1 MTYPVSYTQ
10 FFGSAFLGAGGEMT
24 DEVVGFG
31 QGGSRPI
38 KLATQSYGSKAVRLA
53 AMASAGLV
61 VPPSVALPISACRDA
76 LTNDGNVSVSF
87 QVDISRGVRGLQRT
101 TRKWLGDKENP
112 LILAVRVSPVVAQ
125 GGLGLPVLFIGWT
138 EEAIALLPTIEKKQ
152 KAAKQ
157 LANTVRELACNVFH
171 LDELL
176 FDEKLEEAEDAL
188 EEGGTID
195 WLALYQAYLEIIKE
209 NTQESFPASPSDQL
223 MLAIKAVWHSWDKPK
238 AHTYRQLY
246 DIEDVGGIGVL
257 IQVCVPWTHADAVSQ
272 GWIAVRCENTG
283 ENKIFGEI
291 YPGNNSVAPISLA
304 ENSRKKIAKDI
315 IKQASIWETKSARAE
330 KLYFIIADDK
340 AFIID
345 GDPLPMST
353 AADLTFAVEMVK
365 AGAVTKKDAVQRID
379 PARLIDILHARL
391 EPDQTL
397 NKLGGGL
404 SASPGAATGRVVF
417 SASTAEALK
426 SKGWQVIL
434 VKAETTPEDIR
445 GMQASSAIVTIRG
458 GLTSHAAVIARGTG
472 KPCVVSVSGA
482 QVDAEE
488 KMITIGK
495 KQIREGDYITVDGST
510 GALYDGRCD
519 LLPAEVSGDLS
530 TLLKWADEFRRM
542 TVLANVETPHD
553 AEVAVCFGAEGI
565 GLCRTEHM
573 LFQPDRLAAMR
584 AIILALTDEARR
596 TAMTKLVPL
605 LREDFIKLFEVM
617 RDRLVTIRL
626 FDPPLHEF
634 LPKKP
639 ADVAELAKTL
649 GLKQKDLAFTIEEL
663 SETNPMLG
671 NRGCRLLICNPELA
685 KTLVQVV
692 FEAAIE
698 VSRKLD
704 IDIKPEIMVPLV
716 ALSREFIAISRLI
729 DDAAQH
735 VDHKFDSNIH
745 YKVGSMIE
753 LPRAALVADR
763 IAAEADFFSFGTND
777 LTQTTFGIS
786 RDDAVAFLTTYEQM
800 ELMETDPFVSIDEN
814 GVGAIIEMAT
824 IKGREANPD
833 LQIGICGEHGGDP
846 ASIHFCE
853 RLGLD
858 YVSCSPFRLPIA
870 RLAAAQ
876 ATLS

>member
-1 MTYPVSYTQ
+1 
-10 FFGSAFLGAGGEMT
+10 MT

-31 QGGSRPI
+31 QGGSRSI
-38 KLATQSYGSKAVRLA
+38 KLAIKNYGAKAARLA
-53 AMASAGLV
+53 AMASSGLV
-61 VPPSVALPISACRDA
+61 VPPSVALPISACRNA
-76 LTNDGNVSVSF
+76 LANDGNVSVSF

-112 LILAVRVSPVVAQ
+112 LILAVRVSPANAQ
-125 GGLGLPVLFIGWT
+125 GGLGLPVVFIGWT
-138 EEAIALLPTIEKKQ
+138 EEAIALLPTDEKKQ
-152 KAAKQ
+152 KAAQQ
-157 LANTVRELACNVFH
+157 LANTVRELASNVFNV
-171 LDELL
+171 DEYL
-176 FDEKLEEAEDAL
+176 FDEKLEEAEEAGD
-188 EEGGTID
+188 ID
-195 WLALYQAYLEIIKE
+195 WLALHQTYLDIVKQ
-209 NTQESFPASPSDQL
+209 NTEESFPVNPSDQL
-223 MLAIKAVWHSWDKPK
+223 MLAVRAVWHSWRNPK
-238 AHTYRQLY
+238 AVTYRQLY

-257 IQVCVPWTHADAVSQ
+257 IQVCVPWNDAESVSQ

-283 ENKIFGEI
+283 GNKVFGEI
-291 YPGNNSVAPISLA
+291 YSNDSSVAPMSLA

-315 IKQASIWETKSARAE
+315 INQASIWETQSARAE
-330 KLYFIIADDK
+330 KLYFIIADEK

-353 AADLTFAVEMVK
+353 AADVTFAVEMVN
-365 AGAVTKKDAVQRID
+365 AGAISKMDAVQRID
-379 PARLIDILHARL
+379 PSRLIDILHARL
-391 EPDQTL
+391 EPDQSLT
-397 NKLGGGL
+397 KLVSGL

-417 SASTAEALK
+417 SASAAEALK

-434 VKAETTPEDIR
+434 VKAETAPEDIR

-472 KPCVVSVSGA
+472 KPCIVSLSGV
-482 QVDAEE
+482 QIDAEE
-488 KMITIGK
+488 KTITIGE
-495 KQIREGDYITVDGST
+495 KQINEGDYITVDGST
-510 GALYDGRCD
+510 GVLYDGKCALR
-519 LLPAEVSGDLS
+519 PSEVSGDLS
-530 TLLKWADEFRRM
+530 ILLEWADEYRRM
-542 TVLANVETPHD
+542 KVLSNVETPED
-553 AEVAVCFGAEGI
+553 AEVAIRFGAEGI

-584 AIILALTDEARR
+584 GVILALTDEARLE
-596 TAMTKLVPL
+596 AMSKLAPL
-605 LREDFIKLFEVM
+605 LRQDFVKLFEVM
-617 RDRLVTIRL
+617 RERPVTIRL

-634 LPKKP
+634 LPKSP
-639 ADVAELAKTL
+639 DDIADLAKTL
-649 GLKQKDLAFTIEEL
+649 GLKQNDLAFSIEEL

-685 KTLVQVV
+685 KTLVEVV

-698 VSRKLD
+698 VGRKFD
-704 IDIKPEIMVPLV
+704 IDIKPEVMVPLV
-716 ALSREFIAISRLI
+716 ALSREFIEISRLI

-735 VDHKFDSNIH
+735 VDHKLDSNIH

-763 IAAEADFFSFGTND
+763 IAEQADFFSFGTND

-786 RDDAVAFLTTYEQM
+786 RDDAVAFLTTYEQIG
-800 ELMETDPFVSIDEN
+800 LMETDPFVSIDEN
-814 GVGAIIEMAT
+814 GVGIIIEMAT
-824 IKGREANPD
+824 VKGREANPD

-876 ATLS
+876 ATLA

>member
-1 MTYPVSYTQ
+1 
-10 FFGSAFLGAGGEMT
+10 MT

-31 QGGSRPI
+31 QGGSRSI
-38 KLATQSYGSKAVRLA
+38 KLAIKNYGAKAARLA
-53 AMASAGLV
+53 AMASSGLV
-61 VPPSVALPISACRDA
+61 VPPSVALPISACRNA
-76 LTNDGNVSVSF
+76 LANDGNVSVSF

-112 LILAVRVSPVVAQ
+112 LILAVRVSPANAQ
-125 GGLGLPVLFIGWT
+125 GGLGLPVVFIGWT
-138 EEAIALLPTIEKKQ
+138 EEAIALLPTDEKKQ
-152 KAAKQ
+152 KAAQQ
-157 LANTVRELACNVFH
+157 LANTVRELASNVFNV
-171 LDELL
+171 DEYL
-176 FDEKLEEAEDAL
+176 FDEKLEEAEEAGD
-188 EEGGTID
+188 ID
-195 WLALYQAYLEIIKE
+195 WLALHQTYLDIVKQ
-209 NTQESFPASPSDQL
+209 NTEESFPVNPSDQL
-223 MLAIKAVWHSWDKPK
+223 MLAVRAVWHSWRNPK
-238 AHTYRQLY
+238 AVTYRQLY

-257 IQVCVPWTHADAVSQ
+257 IQVCVPWNDAESVSQ

-283 ENKIFGEI
+283 GNKVFGEI
-291 YPGNNSVAPISLA
+291 YSNDSSVAPMSLA

-315 IKQASIWETKSARAE
+315 INQASIWETQSARAE
-330 KLYFIIADDK
+330 KLYFIIADEK

-353 AADLTFAVEMVK
+353 AADVTFAVEMVN
-365 AGAVTKKDAVQRID
+365 AGAISKMDAVQRID
-379 PARLIDILHARL
+379 PSRLIDILHARL
-391 EPDQTL
+391 EPDQSL
-397 NKLGGGL
+397 IKLVSGL

-417 SASTAEALK
+417 SASAAEALK

-434 VKAETTPEDIR
+434 VKAETAPEDIR

-472 KPCVVSVSGA
+472 KPCIVSLSGV
-482 QVDAEE
+482 QIDAEE
-488 KMITIGK
+488 KTITIGE
-495 KQIREGDYITVDGST
+495 KQIHEGDYITVDGST
-510 GALYDGRCD
+510 GVLYDGKCALR
-519 LLPAEVSGDLS
+519 PSEVSGDLS
-530 TLLKWADEFRRM
+530 ILLEWADEYRRM
-542 TVLANVETPHD
+542 KVLSNVETPED
-553 AEVAVCFGAEGI
+553 AEVAIRFGAEGI

-584 AIILALTDEARR
+584 GVILALTDEARLE
-596 TAMTKLVPL
+596 AMSKLAPL
-605 LREDFIKLFEVM
+605 LRQDFVKLFEVM
-617 RDRLVTIRL
+617 RERPVTIRL

-634 LPKKP
+634 LPKSP
-639 ADVAELAKTL
+639 DDIADLAKTL
-649 GLKQKDLAFTIEEL
+649 GLKQNDLAFSIEEL

-685 KTLVQVV
+685 KTLVEVV

-698 VSRKLD
+698 VGRKFD
-704 IDIKPEIMVPLV
+704 IDIKPEVMVPLV
-716 ALSREFIAISRLI
+716 ALSREFIEISRLI

-735 VDHKFDSNIH
+735 VDHKLDSNIH

-763 IAAEADFFSFGTND
+763 IAEQADFFSFGTND

-786 RDDAVAFLTTYEQM
+786 RDDAVAFLTTYEQIG
-800 ELMETDPFVSIDEN
+800 LMETDPFVSIDEN
-814 GVGAIIEMAT
+814 GVGIIIEMAT
-824 IKGREANPD
+824 VKGREANPD

-876 ATLS
+876 ATLA

>member
-1 MTYPVSYTQ
+1 
-10 FFGSAFLGAGGEMT
+10 MT

-31 QGGSRPI
+31 QGGSRSI
-38 KLATQSYGSKAVRLA
+38 KLAIKNYGAKAARLA
-53 AMASAGLV
+53 AMASSGLV
-61 VPPSVALPISACRDA
+61 VPPSVALPISACRNA
-76 LTNDGNVSVSF
+76 LANDGNVSVSF

-112 LILAVRVSPVVAQ
+112 LILAVRVSPANAQ
-125 GGLGLPVLFIGWT
+125 GGLGLPVVFIGWT
-138 EEAIALLPTIEKKQ
+138 EEAIALLPTDEKKQ
-152 KAAKQ
+152 KAAQQ
-157 LANTVRELACNVFH
+157 LANTVRELASNVFNV
-171 LDELL
+171 DEYL
-176 FDEKLEEAEDAL
+176 FDEKLEEAEEAGD
-188 EEGGTID
+188 ID
-195 WLALYQAYLEIIKE
+195 WLALHQTYLDIVKQ
-209 NTQESFPASPSDQL
+209 NTEESFPVNPSDQL
-223 MLAIKAVWHSWDKPK
+223 MLAVRAVWHSWRNPK
-238 AHTYRQLY
+238 AVTYRQLY

-257 IQVCVPWTHADAVSQ
+257 IQVCVPWNDAESVSQ

-283 ENKIFGEI
+283 GNKVFGEI
-291 YPGNNSVAPISLA
+291 YSNDSSVAPMSLA

-315 IKQASIWETKSARAE
+315 INQASIWETQSARAE
-330 KLYFIIADDK
+330 KLYFIIADEK

-353 AADLTFAVEMVK
+353 AADVTFAVEMVNADAISK
-365 AGAVTKKDAVQRID
+365 MDAVQRID
-379 PARLIDILHARL
+379 PSRLIDILHARL
-391 EPDQTL
+391 EPDQSL
-397 NKLGGGL
+397 IKLVSGL

-417 SASTAEALK
+417 SASAAEALK

-434 VKAETTPEDIR
+434 VKAETAPEDIR

-472 KPCVVSVSGA
+472 KPCIVSLSGV
-482 QVDAEE
+482 QIDAEE
-488 KMITIGK
+488 KTITIGE
-495 KQIREGDYITVDGST
+495 KQIHEGDYITVDGST
-510 GALYDGRCD
+510 GVLYDGKCALR
-519 LLPAEVSGDLS
+519 PSEVSGDLS
-530 TLLKWADEFRRM
+530 ILLEWADEYRRM
-542 TVLANVETPHD
+542 KVLSNVETPED
-553 AEVAVCFGAEGI
+553 AEVAIRFGAEGI

-584 AIILALTDEARR
+584 GVILALTDEARLE
-596 TAMTKLVPL
+596 AMSKLAPL
-605 LREDFIKLFEVM
+605 LRQDFVKLFEVM
-617 RDRLVTIRL
+617 RERPVTIRL

-634 LPKKP
+634 LPKSP
-639 ADVAELAKTL
+639 DDIADLAKTL
-649 GLKQKDLAFTIEEL
+649 GLKQNDLAFSIEEL

-685 KTLVQVV
+685 KTLVEVV

-698 VSRKLD
+698 VGRKFD
-704 IDIKPEIMVPLV
+704 IDIKPEVMVPLV
-716 ALSREFIAISRLI
+716 ALSREFIEISRLI

-735 VDHKFDSNIH
+735 VDHKLDSNIH

-763 IAAEADFFSFGTND
+763 IAEQADFFSFGTND

-786 RDDAVAFLTTYEQM
+786 RDDAVAFLTTYEQIG
-800 ELMETDPFVSIDEN
+800 LMETDPFVSIDEN
-814 GVGAIIEMAT
+814 GVGIIIEMAT
-824 IKGREANPD
+824 VKGREANPD

-876 ATLS
+876 ATLA

>member
-1 MTYPVSYTQ
+1 MTYASPYAQ
-10 FFGSAFLGAGGEMT
+10 FLGPAFLGSGGEMT

-31 QGGSRPI
+31 QGGSRSI
-38 KLATQSYGSKAVRLA
+38 KLAIKSYGAKAARLA

-61 VPPSVALPISACRDA
+61 VPPSVALPISACREA
-76 LTNDGNVSVSF
+76 LANDGNVSVSF

-101 TRKWLGDKENP
+101 TRKWLGEKENP
-112 LILAVRVSPVVAQ
+112 LILVVRVSPVQAQ
-125 GGLGLPVLFIGWT
+125 GGLGLPVIFIGWT
-138 EEAIALLPTIEKKQ
+138 EEAIALLPTEKKKQ
-152 KAAKQ
+152 EAAKQ
-157 LANTVRELACNVFH
+157 LANTVRELACNVFNV
-171 LDELL
+171 EENL
-176 FDEKLEEAEDAL
+176 FDEKLEQAEQNG
-188 EEGGTID
+188 EENGEID
-195 WLALYQAYLEIIKE
+195 WLALYQHYLDLFRA
-209 NTQESFPASPSDQL
+209 NTGEDFPTSPSDQL
-223 MLAIKAVWHSWDKPK
+223 MLAVKTVWHSYHKPK
-238 AHTYRQLY
+238 AETYRQLY
-246 DIEDVGGIGVL
+246 DIDDMGGIGVL
-257 IQVCVPWTHADAVSQ
+257 IQVYVPWTDAEEVSR
-272 GWIAVRCENTG
+272 GWIAVRCENSG

-291 YPGNNSVAPISLA
+291 YPADPHAEPINLA
-304 ENSRKKIAKDI
+304 ENARKKLAKDI

-330 KLYFIIADDK
+330 KLYFIIADGK
-340 AFIID
+340 AFIFD

-353 AADLTFAVEMVK
+353 AADVTFAVEMAK
-365 AGAVTKKDAVQRID
+365 AGAISKKDAVQRID

-391 EPDQTL
+391 EPDQNL
-397 NKLGGGL
+397 KKLVSGL
-404 SASPGAATGRVVF
+404 SASPGAATGCLVF
-417 SASTAEALK
+417 SASAAEALK

-434 VKAETTPEDIR
+434 IKAETTPEDIR

-472 KPCVVSVSGA
+472 KPCIVSISGV
-482 QVDAEE
+482 QIDPEQKV
-488 KMITIGK
+488 ITIGK

-510 GALYDGRCD
+510 GALYEGRCD
-519 LLPAEVSGDLS
+519 LRPSEVSGDLS
-530 TLLKWADEFRRM
+530 TLLEWADEFRRM
-542 TVLANVETPHD
+542 KVLANVETPQD
-553 AEVAVCFGAEGI
+553 AEVAVRFGSEGI

-573 LFQPDRLAAMR
+573 MFQPDRLAAMR
-584 AIILALTDEARR
+584 GIILALSDEARDN
-596 TAMTKLVPL
+596 AMKQLAPL
-605 LREDFIKLFEVM
+605 LREDFVRLFEVM
-617 RDRLVTIRL
+617 RDQPVTCRL

-634 LPKKP
+634 LPK
-639 ADVAELAKTL
+639 ADDDIAALAKTL

-685 KTLVQVV
+685 KTLVEVV

-698 VSRKLD
+698 VGRKYK

-716 ALSREFIAISRLI
+716 ALSKEFIAISRLI

-735 VDHKFDSNIH
+735 VDHKLESNIH

-753 LPRAALVADR
+753 LPRAALVAER

-800 ELMETDPFVSIDEN
+800 ELMDTDPFVSIDEN

-824 IKGREANPD
+824 VKGREANPD

-853 RLGLD
+853 RIGLD

>member
-1 MTYPVSYTQ
+1 
-10 FFGSAFLGAGGEMT
+10 MT

-31 QGGSRPI
+31 QGGSRSI
-38 KLATQSYGSKAVRLA
+38 KLAIRNYGSKAARLA
-53 AMASAGLV
+53 AMASSGLV
-61 VPPSVALPISACRDA
+61 VPPSVALPISACRSA
-76 LTNDGNVSVSF
+76 LSNDGNISVSF

-112 LILAVRVSPVVAQ
+112 LILAVRVSPVKAQ
-125 GGLGLPVLFIGWT
+125 GGLGLPVIFIGWT
-138 EEAIALLPTIEKKQ
+138 EEAIALLPTMEKKQ
-152 KAAKQ
+152 DAAQQ
-157 LANTVRELACNVFH
+157 LANAVRELAVNVFNV
-171 LDELL
+171 DDFL
-176 FDEKLEEAEDAL
+176 FDEKLEEAEGA
-188 EEGGTID
+188 GKID
-195 WLALYQAYLEIIKE
+195 WLALHQDYLDIVKE
-209 NTQESFPASPSDQL
+209 NTEESFPVNPSEQL
-223 MLAIKAVWHSWDKPK
+223 MLAVKAIWHSWHKPR
-238 AHTYRQLY
+238 AATYRQLY
-246 DIEDVGGIGVL
+246 DIDDVGGIGVL
-257 IQVCVPWTHADAVSQ
+257 IQVCVPWTDAEIVSK

-283 ENKIFGEI
+283 GNRIFGEI
-291 YPGNNSVAPISLA
+291 YGKDNSVAPISLA
-304 ENSRKKIAKDI
+304 DNSRKKIAKDI
-315 IKQASIWETKSARAE
+315 INQASIWETKSARAE

-345 GDPLPMST
+345 GDPLHMST

-365 AGAVTKKDAVQRID
+365 AGAITKKDAVQRID
-379 PARLIDILHARL
+379 PTRLIDILHARL
-391 EPDQTL
+391 EPNQ
-397 NKLGGGL
+397 KLSELGSGL

-417 SASTAEALK
+417 SASAAEALK

-472 KPCVVSVSGA
+472 KPCVVSVSGV

-488 KMITIGK
+488 KTIRIGQ
-495 KQIREGDYITVDGST
+495 KQPICEGDYITVDGST
-510 GALYDGRCD
+510 GILYDGKCALR
-519 LLPAEVSGDLS
+519 PSEVSGDLS
-530 TLLKWADEFRRM
+530 TLLEWADEFRRM
-542 TVLANVETPHD
+542 KVMANVETPHD
-553 AEVAVCFGAEGI
+553 AEVAVRFGAEGI

-584 AIILALTDEARR
+584 GIILALTQEARLE
-596 TAMTKLVPL
+596 AMAQLVPL
-605 LREDFIKLFEVM
+605 LRQDFVDLFEVM
-617 RDRLVTIRL
+617 RDRSVTIRL

-634 LPKKP
+634 LPKAP
-639 ADVAELAKTL
+639 ADVAALAKTL

-698 VSRKLD
+698 VSRKYD
-704 IDIKPEIMVPLV
+704 IDIKPEVMVPLV

-735 VDHKFDSNIH
+735 VDHKLDSNIH

-800 ELMETDPFVSIDEN
+800 GLMETDPFVSIDED

-824 IKGREANPD
+824 LKGREANPD

-858 YVSCSPFRLPIA
+858 YVSCSPFRVPIA

-876 ATLS
+876 ATLA